1 MNSKVKNF
9 DNLAHGFLLIGFMV
23 GAVVIFGLR
32 FDSSAQFLVVLV
44 MAVFYLVWGL
54 VYHHIKRDFNLKL
67 FFEYVAIAGLSIASA
82 VLVFLR

>member
-9 DNLAHGFLLIGFMV
+9 DNIAHVGLLIGFMV
-23 GAVVIFGLR
+23 GAVAIFTLR